1 MPKGGIW
8 NAPFGKRIRG
18 IRTNPV
24 KGRRAF
30 RIDKR
35 RRDVIQ

>member
-1 MPKGGIW
+1 MPKGAYGMP
-8 NAPFGKRIRG
+8 PFGIGIRG
-18 IRTNPV
+18 IHTNPV

-35 RRDVIQ
+35 RRNVIQ